1 MYFPLDKP
9 NYKHFLTRVG
19 GSLFQ
24 LSFLLITHFQYC
36 LEFKQSQIKIA
47 KQNLYLI
54 LLETPLPRGLYK
66 QTYACVPLIKLWGL

>member
-9 NYKHFLTRVG
+9 NSNHFLTVVG

-47 KQNLYLI
+47 KQSLYLI
-54 LLETPLPRGLYK
+54 LLGTPAVRGLYK
-66 QTYACVPLIKLWGL
+66 QMYVFHFLNVNS

>member
-9 NYKHFLTRVG
+9 NSKHFLTRVG

-47 KQNLYLI
+47 KQSLYLN
-54 LLETPLPRGLYK
+54 
-66 QTYACVPLIKLWGL
+66 